1 LFEVKKLLKLQL
13 DLDVAPT
20 SFIADFKECLLCLEK
35 NKAKISKDT
44 DTLHALLLV
53 TIQDDQFETV
63 RDSQYCP

>member
-1 LFEVKKLLKLQL
+1 L

-63 RDSQYCP
+63 QDSQYCP

>member
-1 LFEVKKLLKLQL
+1 L

-63 RDSQYCP
+63 